1 MIGTAGLFDVAE
13 LQFFDRVSHL
23 VQVMLGQ
30 MQIPG
35 RYFQILMTEQK
46 LDDAQVG
53 SGFKQM
59 RCLAVA

>member
-1 MIGTAGLFDVAE
+1 MIATAALVDVAE
-13 LQFFDRVSHL
+13 LQLFDGVGDL
-23 VQVMLGQ
+23 VKVMLGQ

-59 RCLAVA
+59 RCLAVS